1 MSIKVKIVN
10 DPVYGFIRFPEPEL
24 MTVIDHPWF
33 QRLRR
38 IKQMGMASLVYPGAE
53 HTRFA
58 HSLGACHLMGKALD
72 ELHTKD
78 ISPGKDACVAARLAA
93 LLHDI
98 GHGPFSH
105 SLEHSLV
112 GGVSHET
119 LSHLIMHRLNEEMG
133 GILEEAIQI
142 FGYQGN
148 TLDNTHPNAGNEGS
162 PPSGVGGI
170 GGIGGYLHQLVSSQ
184 LDVDRM
190 DYLNRDSFY
199 TGVSEG
205 VIGYDRILQMLT
217 VRDNELMVE
226 EKGIY
231 SVEKFI
237 IARRL
242 MYWQVYLHKTV
253 LGAESLL
260 INILKR
266 AKELAMDGQELFA
279 SPALKYFL
287 YKDLTED
294 DFKNNPEHLVNFCLL
309 DDNDVMVSIKVW
321 QTHDDKIL
329 SRLCKMLILRKLYK
343 VMLSSESLA
352 SILVEKQDRARNL
365 LGLGDEE
372 LKYFVFTGKTSNS
385 TYNINDELIK
395 IDMKNGTIK
404 NITEIDDSLV
414 NQTLARAVHK
424 NYICYIR

>member
-24 MTVIDHPWF
+24 MRVIDHPWF
-33 QRLRR
+33 QRLRN
-38 IKQMGMASLVYPGAE
+38 IKQMGLAHLVYPGAT

-72 ELHTKD
+72 ELKAKD
-78 ISPGKDACVAARLAA
+78 ISPDKDEYIAARLAA

-112 GGVSHET
+112 GGISHET
-119 LSHLIMHRLNEEMG
+119 LSRLIMQRMNVEFG
-133 GILEEAIQI
+133 GLLDKTIEI
-142 FGYQGN
+142 FDHSY
-148 TLDNTHPNAGNEGS
+148 
-162 PPSGVGGI
+162 PSR
-170 GGIGGYLHQLVSSQ
+170 YLHQLVSSQ

-226 EKGIY
+226 EKGVY

-253 LGAESLL
+253 LGSEMLL

-266 AKELAMDGQELFA
+266 AKELVQNGQKLFA
-279 SPALKYFL
+279 TPSLNYFL
-287 YKDLTED
+287 EKNLTAQ
-294 DFKNNPEHLVNFCLL
+294 DFYDNPEHLDQFLQL

-321 QTHDDKIL
+321 QTHEDKVL
-329 SRLCKMLILRKLYK
+329 SLLCKMLILRKLYK
-343 VMLSSESLA
+343 VLLSSSSLA
-352 SILVEKQDRARNL
+352 SILVDKKERAKSL
-365 LGLGDEE
+365 SGIGEADMH
-372 LKYFVFTGKTSNS
+372 YFVFEGVTSNS

-395 IDMKNGTIK
+395 IETKSGGVK

-424 NYICYIR
+424 NYICYLS